1 MNGDGE
7 TGDARAL
14 AAFFSRLAEDHAL
27 YNDYLTDPLK
37 TMRSA
42 NLSEE
47 LIGAVLQGD
56 LHHLNKKFSEEFA
69 EVIILGTIVRW

>member
-1 MNGDGE
+1 MNGE
-7 TGDARAL
+7 GDKGGARQL
-14 AAFFSRLAEDHAL
+14 AEFFSRLAEDRAL
-27 YNDYLTDPLK
+27 YNDYLTDPLG
-37 TMRSA
+37 TMRAA
-42 NLSEE
+42 NLSED

>member
-1 MNGDGE
+1 MNGNGGKGGPQE
-7 TGDARAL
+7 
-14 AAFFSRLAEDHAL
+14 LAEFFASLAENPAL